1 MKTLYPLKFRL
12 ILKTVVWGGEKIAPF
27 KGIET
32 EQHNI
37 GESWE
42 LSGVK
47 GNESVVSEGEL
58 AGRTI
63 TDLIDEYKGALVGGK
78 VYAENGN
85 VFPLLIKFIDAKSD
99 LSIQVH
105 PDDRLAAERHN
116 SKGKTEMWYVVGADE
131 GAHLLSGLNRDLTP
145 EEYVSMVENN
155 TITDALTDFKVKP
168 GDVFFLPAGRIH
180 AIGTGCFIAEIQQTS
195 DITYRIYDY
204 GRLGLD
210 GKPRELHTELAKDAI
225 DYKVYPEYK
234 TAYEEKANE
243 ENRLVSCKYFTTTQL
258 DIDKPLVKDLSGL
271 DSFLVVICIEGSG
284 ELVDNEDGNE
294 IRVPVHKGCFV
305 YKILYSHIKGQY
317 HGFTEKRFPV
327 AVAPA
332 VGQAGIKIF
341 SQPHAVL
348 KGARFLYI
356 VGKVN
361 KRFKR
366 THTCASGSMPANAGY
381 DLGQGKFGKIPLCC
395 GSRRLCVKQLGG
407 ILSVIRVGRYA
418 EFTA

>member
-1 MKTLYPLKFRL
+1 MKTLYPLKFRP

-180 AIGTGCFIAEIQQTS
+180 AIGTGCFIAEIQQT
-195 DITYRIYDY
+195 
-204 GRLGLD
+204 
-210 GKPRELHTELAKDAI
+210 
-225 DYKVYPEYK
+225 
-234 TAYEEKANE
+234 
-243 ENRLVSCKYFTTTQL
+243 
-258 DIDKPLVKDLSGL
+258 
-271 DSFLVVICIEGSG
+271 
-284 ELVDNEDGNE
+284 
-294 IRVPVHKGCFV
+294 
-305 YKILYSHIKGQY
+305 
-317 HGFTEKRFPV
+317 
-327 AVAPA
+327 
-332 VGQAGIKIF
+332 
-341 SQPHAVL
+341 
-348 KGARFLYI
+348 
-356 VGKVN
+356 
-361 KRFKR
+361 
-366 THTCASGSMPANAGY
+366 
-381 DLGQGKFGKIPLCC
+381 
-395 GSRRLCVKQLGG
+395 
-407 ILSVIRVGRYA
+407 
-418 EFTA
+418 